1 MPRLRRAVSASRSSA
16 VQATAYP
23 ETKSQIN
30 SVPITPESMKRL
42 YFNKPPTQDVWNR
55 TRFGRGLNMDR
66 IETALRG
73 AQYGAMRDLC
83 DLARE
88 TVATDPH
95 LAAIL
100 QKRINAVAALPFDIV
115 AADGPGV
122 DPKKAE
128 ANAELVRVQ
137 IGRIPHFRQALKQL
151 AWGLFDGRAALE
163 IQWLMRPSDQAAKT
177 GGPYAEPKLDWVAA
191 DLLWIHPRR
200 LQFGPVRELRIY
212 DQMSTTGF
220 QAVGVALNDFPFKF
234 VEFKPQLFGDYPEL
248 EGLAPRCLYWS
259 FFKRFGQR
267 DRMQLLELFGKPW
280 RIVEVAE
287 DAQVDPVDLQDA
299 ELAADAL
306 GATNTARMPRGV
318 NLRVEAPGESAGEIH
333 ADVIAESDKQNS
345 KLVLGQ
351 TGTTDAQNSGLG
363 SNQPQVMA
371 AEQLLILQG
380 DAELLGDAVEDG
392 LCDAIVAL
400 NRGIGELINAPRFL
414 LRAEVPTDR
423 TKEAQRVK
431 AALDAG
437 IVLAADEVYEVTGFR
452 KPTPQD
458 VTIQMQVDGLTV
470 RPVMKAAIEAADA
483 EFGTGDQ
490 PVVVPEPAPS
500 APAAPALP
508 KPEEPNA
515 APVTP
520 PVESEPP
527 ANLPAPL
534 KIASSIRAALPN
546 ETDVA
551 EATEPM
557 FAIAQRVEALVDHMP
572 GMKGEQGLV
581 SIAHAGAPPYY
592 GVTFDGTTEVHKWL
606 SEDELKAVA
615 KPDAGEPKDNPGAMP
630 MDINATSARYEQ
642 QLVLEARGTSV
653 CAPGPEHDHAAH
665 VTLAVNVQPDTVH
678 GTLDTIIQKGV
689 RECSRITG
697 GWADKYCAA
706 VRGLTSAA
714 AINRA
719 IAKAHA
725 ALELNGYARAFERRV
740 THGLMTGSLDSAW
753 EGANED
759 QIKPEAFPAPEVA
772 AARVGLAFKD
782 LVTPEVVEVEPSFTE
797 KAYASALKYFN
808 EKQPIPKSLFSRLSA
823 SMKARSFTVAGL
835 TSDASLETAHQELA
849 RALVDG
855 SDLKDFSTRLAARF
869 EDAGLTALNPSHAEN
884 VFRTNL
890 MDCYN
895 IGRRAEM
902 SQPTVLK
909 QRPYWLIRGVPD
921 NRQRPNHRAVNGW
934 CLRADDPFFAKGGPP
949 WSWNCRCRLTAIRE
963 ARAQAIGVRSGAE
976 IRDLPDE
983 GFTPSAMIGPD
994 LLGLISG

>member
-1 MPRLRRAVSASRSSA
+1 MPRLRRSVAAA
-16 VQATAYP
+16 KPIHATAYP
-23 ETKSQIN
+23 ETKTQQGQIA
-30 SVPITPESMKRL
+30 ITPDAIKKL
-42 YFNKPPTQDVWNR
+42 YYNKPPTQDTWNR
-55 TRFGRGLNMDR
+55 TRFGRALNMDR

-73 AQYGAMRDLC
+73 AQYGAMRDLT

-100 QKRINAVAALPFDIV
+100 AKRINAVASLPFDIV
-115 AADGPGV
+115 PADGPGT

-163 IQWLMRPSDQAAKT
+163 IQWLLRPTDQAQKT
-177 GGPYAEPKLDWVAA
+177 GGPYNEPKQDWVAA

-220 QAVGVALNDFPFKF
+220 QAVGIALNSFPFKF

-280 RIVEVAE
+280 RIIEVDE
-287 DAQVDPVDLQDA
+287 NAQTDPQDLYDA
-299 ELAADAL
+299 EAAADAL
-306 GATNTARMPRGV
+306 GATNTARMPRGTT
-318 NLRVEAPGESAGEIH
+318 LKVEAPGESAGEIH

-363 SNQPQVMA
+363 SNQPSVMA

-380 DAELLGDAVEDG
+380 DAELLSDAMEDG

-400 NRGIGELINAPRFL
+400 NRGVEELVNAPRFI

-423 TKEAQRVK
+423 TKEAARVK

-437 IVLAADEVYEVTGFR
+437 LVLAADEVYEVTGFR
-452 KPTPQD
+452 KPTSKD
-458 VTIQMQVDGLTV
+458 VTIQMTVDGLTL
-470 RPVMKAAIEAADA
+470 RPSMKAAIDAADA

-490 PVVVPEPAPS
+490 PTVIPDEPAS
-500 APAAPALP
+500 APALP
-508 KPEEPNA
+508 EQ
-515 APVTP
+515 
-520 PVESEPP
+520 PP
-527 ANLPAPL
+527 APSDGSVPNPTKPAVVPDP
-534 KIASSIRAALPN
+534 S
-546 ETDVA
+546 
-551 EATEPM
+551 
-557 FAIAQRVEALVDHMP
+557 
-572 GMKGEQGLV
+572 
-581 SIAHAGAPPYY
+581 
-592 GVTFDGTTEVHKWL
+592 
-606 SEDELKAVA
+606 A
-615 KPDAGEPKDNPGAMP
+615 KPGSTLPEPIKFAAAIE
-630 MDINATSARYEQ
+630 MDVDATSARYEQ
-642 QLVLEARGTSV
+642 QLILEARGTSV
-653 CAPGPEHDHAAH
+653 CSPGPEHDHARH
-665 VTLAVNVQPDTVH
+665 VELTANVQPDTVH

-697 GWADKYCAA
+697 AWAEKYCAA
-706 VRGLTSAA
+706 VRGLTNAA

-719 IAKAHA
+719 IAKTHA
-725 ALELNGYARAFERRV
+725 TLELNGYARAFERRV
-740 THGLMTGSLDSAW
+740 THGLMTGALDSSW

-759 QIKPEAFPAPEVA
+759 QIKPEAFPAPDA
-772 AARVGLAFKD
+772 KASKVGLAPFKD

-808 EKQPIPKSLFSRLSA
+808 EKQPIPKSLFARLSA

-869 EDAGLTALNPSHAEN
+869 KDAGLTALNPSHAET

-890 MDCYN
+890 LDTYN

-902 SQPTVLK
+902 SQPLVLK
-909 QRPYWLIRGVPD
+909 QRPYWLVRGVPD
-921 NRQRPNHRAVNGW
+921 NRQRDTHRAVNGW

-949 WSWNCRCRLTAIRE
+949 WGFSCRCRLTAIRE
-963 ARAQAIGVRSGAE
+963 AKAQSIGIRSGAE
-976 IRDLPDE
+976 IRNLPDE

-994 LLGLISG
+994 LLGLLSG